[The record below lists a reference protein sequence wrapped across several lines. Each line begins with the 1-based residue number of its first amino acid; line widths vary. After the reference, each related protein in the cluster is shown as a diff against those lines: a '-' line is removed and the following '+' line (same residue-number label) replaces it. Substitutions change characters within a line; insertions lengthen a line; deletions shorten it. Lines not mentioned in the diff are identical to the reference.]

1 METTE
6 LMRVLMTRD
15 GLSHQEAFDAVEDA
29 RLRILDDHEDP
40 QFVLMDAFGLE
51 LDYLLDVLYF

>member
-15 GLSHQEAFDAVEDA
+15 DMTQQEAFDAVEDA
-29 RLRILDDHEDP
+29 RLRILDDREDP
-40 QFVLMDAFGLE
+40 EFVLMDAFGLE
-51 LDYLLDVLYF
+51 LDYLLDVLYL